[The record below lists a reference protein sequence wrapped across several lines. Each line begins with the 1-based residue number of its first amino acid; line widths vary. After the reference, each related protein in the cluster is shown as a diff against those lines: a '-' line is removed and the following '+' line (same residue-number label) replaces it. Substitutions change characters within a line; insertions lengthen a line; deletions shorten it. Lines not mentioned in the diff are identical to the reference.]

1 MSPSIFREKGYR
13 FYFLSNE
20 EDRIHVHVTGEKGE
34 AKFWLEPIVSL
45 AVYHGLTTRNLT
57 EIQKIVE
64 EHKDEIVKAWQRH
77 FSKR

>member
-20 EDRIHVHVTGEKGE
+20 EDRIHVHVTSEDGE
-34 AKFWLEPIVSL
+34 AKFWLEPIISL
-45 AVYHGLTTRNLT
+45 AVHHGLAPRKLS
-57 EIQKIVE
+57 EIQGIVE
-64 EHKDEIVKAWQRH
+64 EHKHEIVKAWKMH